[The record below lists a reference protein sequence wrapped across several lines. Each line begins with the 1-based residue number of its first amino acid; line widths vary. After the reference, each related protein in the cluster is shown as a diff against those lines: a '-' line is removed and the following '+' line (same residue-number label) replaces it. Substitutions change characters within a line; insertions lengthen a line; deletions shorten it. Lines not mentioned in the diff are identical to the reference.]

1 MLWRL
6 SWASLPLSAQE
17 LCSVSHLSSSSST
30 AIDFLHKE
38 VQWRHHG
45 AQLSSAFWLLL
56 ESLDTMAVRWAAHRE
71 AGQLRLASIFS
82 RFTGR
87 LRTIH
92 ANCNLDHSYR
102 IDRSESLYETVALAE
117 KERVRHW
124 VSPND
129 LASCLEQNRTEIG
142 STRREQA
149 PVQEAH
155 DGGSLQ
161 RDEVTNPSTLAFSN
175 QADMPWDP
183 MNLSRLGDGGSDNGS
198 LLAISQSLLDPD
210 FTSMDRIV
218 SFDEMMLG
226 NISET
231 WDLG

>member
-1 MLWRL
+1 MLWHL

-17 LCSVSHLSSSSST
+17 LCSVSHLTSPT
-30 AIDFLHKE
+30 PRLEFLQKS
-38 VQWRHHG
+38 VQWSHHRT
-45 AQLSSAFWLLL
+45 QLSSVFWLLL
-56 ESLDTMAVRWAAHRE
+56 ESLDTMAARWAAHRE
-71 AGQLRLASIFS
+71 AGQMRLVSIFS
-82 RFTGR
+82 RFAGR

-92 ANCNLDHSYR
+92 ANCNLDLSYR
-102 IDRSESLYETVALAE
+102 IDRSEPLYEIVASAS
-117 KERVRHW
+117 KKRVRHW

-142 STRREQA
+142 SARQGQTPIQ
-149 PVQEAH
+149 VSH
-155 DGGSLQ
+155 DSASLQ
-161 RDEVTNPSTLAFSN
+161 QDEMTNCPDLAFSN

-183 MNLSRLGDGGSDNGS
+183 MNLSQLGDGGSDNGS